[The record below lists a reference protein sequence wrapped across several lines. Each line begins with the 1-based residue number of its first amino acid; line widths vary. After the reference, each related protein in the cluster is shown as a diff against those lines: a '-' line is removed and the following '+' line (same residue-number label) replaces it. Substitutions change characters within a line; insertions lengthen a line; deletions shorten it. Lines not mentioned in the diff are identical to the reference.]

1 MYGGSRKRFVRE
13 QQLYFQKNTD
23 LLRDLR
29 HGLYL
34 GSEEFSE
41 ECVERVRR
49 ERHREKPQ
57 YRLLLKGRN
66 IRALALVILER
77 LGEKAPDKILGF
89 RKKHS
94 LNRDLLI
101 YVLYRLGVYR
111 NEEIGEVFG
120 VGYTAV
126 SEAAK
131 RGREYLRLDKQL
143 EKTVNE
149 IPIDI

>member
-1 MYGGSRKRFVRE
+1 MARVRSSRG
-13 QQLYFQKNTD
+13 NA
-23 LLRDLR
+23 LRDSEVTGIVR
-29 HGLYL
+29 NPSTGYYKMEETFGLDTWGL
-34 GSEEFSE
+34 SE
-41 ECVERVRR
+41 
-49 ERHREKPQ
+49 KT
-57 YRLLLKGRN
+57 
-66 IRALALVILER
+66 
-77 LGEKAPDKILGF
+77 PDRILGF